1 MFAQIEASA
10 LETWLAGLR
19 EELVSKR
26 YPPLP
31 RKLRNPRRGISIA
44 GVLNH
49 KRQ

>member
-10 LETWLAGLR
+10 LETWLR

-31 RKLRNPRRGISIA
+31 RKLRNPGRGISIA